1 MDTAQTQQL
10 KVLLVEDEVKI
21 AEFVIQGLSKAGYL
35 VEHFADG
42 VSGLKAI
49 IKGHYDLV
57 LLDVMLPKLS
67 GLELLKQLRED
78 GNVTPVIILSA
89 KVDLPDRLRGFE
101 IGADDYLPKPFFVEE
116 LVARMKAIF
125 ARLNVTPKTTLS
137 VNHLSLDLVTRKV
150 QWYEVSAVLS
160 QREFTL
166 LEYLMQSPG
175 HIYSRQQILK
185 HVWEINFDPET
196 NVVDVCIQRIKR
208 KITRGRGDHSH
219 PIESVR
225 GVGYR
230 LRNETPV

>member
-21 AEFVIQGLSKAGYL
+21 AEFVIQGLSKAGYA
-35 VEHFADG
+35 VEHFVDG

-49 IKGHYDLV
+49 IKGQYDLV

-125 ARLNVTPKTTLS
+125 GRLNVTPKTTLS
-137 VNHLSLDLVTRKV
+137 VNHLILDLVTRNV
-150 QWYEVSAVLS
+150 QWHEVSAVLS

-208 KITRGRGDHSH
+208 KITRGRDDHAH

>member
-1 MDTAQTQQL
+1 MDTAPTQQL
-10 KVLLVEDEVKI
+10 KILLVEDEIKI
-21 AEFVIQGLSKAGYL
+21 AEFVIEGLNKAGYS

-208 KITRGRGDHSH
+208 KITRGRGDHAH

-230 LRNETPV
+230 LRNEIAV